1 MAFVHLHNHTDYS
14 MLDGATR
21 VRDMVNKAVK
31 LGMPAV
37 AITDHGYMYGVPEL
51 ASETDRVNHAEP
63 DWQQW
68 FHDKDNLEHG
78 RPQTELDPANPRS
91 HAQWE
96 ADQAAIASGRP
107 LDEIKPAPR
116 IKPIY
121 GCEVYLTPDSTLAKG
136 HKPELYHLILLA
148 KNKTGYVNLMK
159 IVSDAAVNGFYY
171 KPRVTVDSLREHAEG
186 LIATSACVN
195 GIVARRIREDN
206 PEDALRWA
214 ETLRDMFAP
223 GDFYIEIQEHGL
235 TYTRDPNPKTDRQI
249 SEQLV
254 AIAKKIGCKVVC
266 TNDFHYLN
274 REDALSED
282 ILACVG
288 NGKILSDPDRFKMKR
303 TEDGL
308 GDFYMKSEE
317 EMRALFDWIPEA
329 ADTTLEIAEKC
340 NVEFEWNNILLP
352 KFPLDEGETN
362 ESQLRRD
369 CEIGLAKRYGKDW
382 KSARPDVVERFEHEY
397 EIICGKGF
405 AAYFLIVA
413 DYVGWAK
420 RNGIGVGPGR
430 GSAGGSIV
438 AYALD
443 IITFDP
449 LENGLLFERFLSPE
463 RTEMPDI
470 DMDFDDDR
478 RLEVIDYVR
487 RRYGKECVTHV
498 ITYSTIKAR
507 QAIRDAA
514 RVLDQPIFLA
524 DKLTKMVSGLDPKL
538 KDVLQ
543 RNPEHPE
550 AFSPDFAKAYQ
561 SDPDARQVIDSALSI
576 EGFLRGEG
584 VHACA
589 VLIAPDAVNEHVPT
603 KLDTKQ
609 AVEITQYEGHAIA
622 EMGLLKMDFLGL
634 RTLTVISKTLAN
646 IKANHGIDV
655 DIDHIPFDDPAIYE
669 LLSSGRTAGV
679 FQVESEGMTAT
690 IKAMRPSEFKHVVA
704 IIALYRPGPLR
715 AGMVDTYINRMNGI
729 EPVVFYDERLSRI
742 LDETYGTIVYQ
753 EQVMQIS
760 MVMSG
765 FSAGES
771 DRVRKAVAK
780 KKIKLMT
787 EAVQH
792 WEDGADE
799 TMEQHWKE
807 GAVRNG
813 YDRAVAERIWDDVL
827 EFASYAFNKS
837 HSAGYAILVMQTAWL
852 KAHYPKEF
860 MAAVLTSYIGKTDK
874 IVHYMNACRREGIAV
889 LPPDVNESGVDFT
902 ATPEG
907 VRFGLAGIKNL
918 GSAVAEAIIAER
930 EANGPYEN
938 LHDLVDRV
946 PAQCL
951 NRSAVEC
958 LIKAGAFDFSGYP
971 RRQLMGFVDKNNPE
985 NVLAQAQNRQKSR
998 AVGQTSFFD
1007 LFDVGEDTGF
1017 ELEVPPPSDLE
1028 WDRLTKLAHEKDAL
1042 GLYVSDHPL
1051 SPFAY
1056 AMAEARDYA
1065 IADVLAE
1072 ADGSGRYL
1080 VPEDTPIWLCGMVSE
1095 LSRKTTKRGKA
1106 MATLTLQDLDGEL
1119 GVVVFP
1125 DLFASCR
1132 ELLEDE
1138 TMDVFIRIRGTVE
1151 RSERTNQMSVQFKA
1165 QEIQP
1170 LILNET
1176 TNRPKTLT
1184 LELPKHH
1191 LTGLLMERLQGL
1203 FSSYPGNDRVE
1214 LFVSGEDAST
1224 LRIALPISVDAKNM
1238 LLVGE
1243 ANEYVGPE
1251 GRVKV
1256 A

>member
-1 MAFVHLHNHTDYS
+1 

-21 VRDMVNKAVK
+21 VKDMVGKAVK

-37 AITDHGYMYGVPEL
+37 AITDHGFMYGVPEL
-51 ASETDRVNHAEP
+51 ATETDRVNHAEP

-68 FHDKDNLEHG
+68 FHDLDNLEHG
-78 RPQTELDPANPRS
+78 REQSELDPENPRS

-96 ADQAAIASGRP
+96 LDQAQIAKGAP
-107 LDEIKPAPR
+107 LADVKPQPR

-121 GCEVYLTPDSTLAKG
+121 GCEIYFTPDETLSREG
-136 HKPELYHLILLA
+136 RPELYHLILLA
-148 KNKTGYVNLMK
+148 KNQRGYVNLMK
-159 IVSDAAVNGFYY
+159 IVSDAAVHGFYY
-171 KPRVTVDSLREHAEG
+171 KPRVTLSVLRAHAEG
-186 LIATSACVN
+186 LVCTSACVQ
-195 GIVARRIREDN
+195 GIVAKRIREDN
-206 PEDALRWA
+206 PEDALLWA
-214 ETLRDMFAP
+214 ETLRDLFAP

-235 TYTRDPNPKTDRQI
+235 TYHRDANPKTDRQI

-274 REDALSED
+274 REDALAED
-282 ILACVG
+282 ILACIG
-288 NGKILSDPDRFKMKR
+288 SGKSLSDTQRFHMQR
-303 TEDGL
+303 TESGE
-308 GDFYMKSEE
+308 GEFYMKSEE
-317 EMRALFDWIPEA
+317 EMRALFSWIPEA

-340 NVEFEWNNILLP
+340 NVEFEWGNILLP
-352 KFPLDEGETN
+352 QFPLDEGETN

-369 CEIGLAKRYGKDW
+369 CEIGLAKRYGADW
-382 KSARPDVVERFEHEY
+382 KTARPDVVERFEHEY

-487 RRYGKECVTHV
+487 RRYGSDHVAHV
-498 ITYSTIKAR
+498 ITYGTIKAR

-514 RVLDQPIFLA
+514 RVLDKPIPLA
-524 DKLTKMVSGLDPKL
+524 NKLTKMINGLDPKL
-538 KDVLQ
+538 KDVLT
-543 RNPEHPE
+543 RNSEHPE
-550 AFSPDFAKAYQ
+550 AFSSDFAKMYQ
-561 SDPDARQVIDSALSI
+561 TDPDAREVIDAALSI
-576 EGFLRGEG
+576 EGFLRNEG

-589 VLIAPDAVNEHVPT
+589 VLIAPEAVNEHVPT

-622 EMGLLKMDFLGL
+622 DMGLLKMDFLGL
-634 RTLTVISKTLAN
+634 RTLTVISKTLHN
-646 IKANHGIDV
+646 IKANYGIDV
-655 DIDHIPFDDPAIYE
+655 DIDHIPFDDPAIFE
-669 LLSSGRTAGV
+669 LLSSGKTAGV
-679 FQVESEGMTAT
+679 FQVESEGMTST

-715 AGMVDTYINRMNGI
+715 AGMVDSYIARMNGA
-729 EPVVFYDERLSRI
+729 EPVAFYDERLSQI

-760 MVMSG
+760 MAMSG

-792 WEDGADE
+792 WEDGTDE

-813 YDRAVAERIWDDVL
+813 YDRKVAERIWDDVL

-889 LPPDVNESGVDFT
+889 LPPDVNESGSDFT
-902 ATPEG
+902 ATSEG

-930 EANGPYEN
+930 EARGPYEN

-946 PAQCL
+946 PSQNL
-951 NRSAVEC
+951 NRGAIEC
-958 LIKAGAFDFSGYP
+958 LVKAGSFDFSGYP
-971 RRQLMGFVDKNNPE
+971 RRQLMSFVDKNNPA
-985 NVLAQAQNRQKSR
+985 NVLALAQNRQKSR
-998 AVGQTSFFD
+998 AEGQTSFFD
-1007 LFDVGEDTGF
+1007 LFDLGDEAGF

-1028 WDRLTKLAHEKDAL
+1028 WDRLTKLAQEKEAL

-1072 ADGSGRYL
+1072 PDTSGRYL

-1095 LSRKTTKRGKA
+1095 LTHKTTKRGEA
-1106 MATLTLQDLDGEL
+1106 MATLTLQDLEGEL
-1119 GVVVFP
+1119 DVVVFP
-1125 DLFASCR
+1125 KVFGPAR
-1132 ELLEDE
+1132 QILEDE
-1138 TMDVFIRIRGTVE
+1138 TNEVFVRIRGVL
-1151 RSERTNQMSVQFKA
+1151 ERTERQNQTNIQFKA
-1165 QEIQP
+1165 SEIQP
-1170 LILNET
+1170 LVLNEA
-1176 TNRPKTLT
+1176 TNRQKTLT
-1184 LELPKHH
+1184 LEVKKEQ
-1191 LTGLLMERLQGL
+1191 LTPFVMEQLHGL
-1203 FSSYPGNDRVE
+1203 FSHYPGNDRVE
-1214 LFVSGEDAST
+1214 LFVAGRGAST
-1224 LRIALPISVDAKNM
+1224 LRIAVPVQVDAKNM

-1243 ANEYVGPE
+1243 ANEVVGPQ
-1251 GRVKV
+1251 GSVKV